1 MAWLFRMSVGY
12 ERKQEAEE
20 KKGHCLQALRK
31 HTQER
36 RELSLRY
43 ESCSVYSRN
52 TLIKIPNTS
61 LRSKH
66 DFLHILKSGVPLQL
80 EELLCTTG
88 WEGGNLAG
96 RIQVRQLPHADAQ
109 KPHDKILQGG
119 GMYQTVRCIPL
130 IPTLFIP
137 CTSLSADHLFPR
149 KTLTVIFFT
158 DLFLQNW
165 HYFMQ

>member
-43 ESCSVYSRN
+43 
-52 TLIKIPNTS
+52 
-61 LRSKH
+61 
-66 DFLHILKSGVPLQL
+66 DFLHVLKSGVPLQL
-80 EELLCTTG
+80 EELLCPTAWG
-88 WEGGNLAG
+88 GGNLAG
-96 RIQVRQLPHADAQ
+96 RIQIRQLSHTDAQ
-109 KPHDKILQGG
+109 KPHHKILQGG
-119 GMYQTVRCIPL
+119 GIYQTEI
-130 IPTLFIP
+130 
-137 CTSLSADHLFPR
+137 SADHLFPR
-149 KTLTVIFFT
+149 KTHTVIFFT

-165 HYFMQ
+165 HYLCSNRWEPHQWLYIQCAIKVMNRGLEDISLTSIASLT